1 MYVALF
7 CTQKLMRRLWSYVVI
22 LSAEL
27 VASPRFLHIYAGIFL
42 VALAVGRGGGGA
54 ARRCDLSK
62 LFELS
67 SAYTL

>member
-42 VALAVGRGGGGA
+42 VALAVMYEIR
-54 ARRCDLSK
+54 
-62 LFELS
+62 
-67 SAYTL
+67 